1 MELLM
6 RDKVMEL
13 VSSELEALKQK
24 IIENHK
30 EAKQV
35 ASGRTIASMKVEV
48 TEDGGILWGRSAFG
62 TLETGRKRGKVPA
75 GFWKIIRQWMDDK
88 GIQVEKPDSFAYL
101 VARKIAR
108 EGTQLFRNGGRS
120 DIYSSEIKGTI
131 ERMSD
136 KIGLLF
142 GSEVEHINLNKDE
155 RRDNK

>member
-1 MELLM
+1 MELLL

-24 IIENHK
+24 VIENQK
-30 EAKQV
+30 NSGLV

-48 TEDGGILWGRSAFG
+48 TEDGGVLWGRSPFG
-62 TLETGRKRGKVPA
+62 TLETGRKPGKVPA

-142 GSEVEHINLNKDE
+142 GSEVEYINLNE
-155 RRDNK
+155 NENGSI

>member
-1 MELLM
+1 MELLL

-48 TEDGGILWGRSAFG
+48 TEDGGVLWGRSPFG
-62 TLETGRKRGKVPA
+62 TLETGRKPGKVPA

-88 GIQVEKPDSFAYL
+88 GIQVQKPDSFAYL
-101 VARKIAR
+101 VARKIAN
-108 EGTQLFRNGGRS
+108 EGTQLFRNGGRD
-120 DIYSSEIKGTI
+120 DIYSPEVKDTV
-131 ERMSD
+131 ERVSQG
-136 KIGLLF
+136 IGILF
-142 GSEVEHINLNKDE
+142 GSEVEHINLNFNE
-155 RRDNK
+155 NGSI

>member
-1 MELLM
+1 MELLL

-48 TEDGGILWGRSAFG
+48 TEDGGVLWGRSPFG
-62 TLETGRKRGKVPA
+62 TLETGRKPGKVPA

-88 GIQVEKPDSFAYL
+88 GIQVQKPDSFAYL
-101 VARKIAR
+101 VARKIAN
-108 EGTQLFRNGGRS
+108 EGTQLFRNGGRD
-120 DIYSSEIKGTI
+120 DIYSPEVKDTV
-131 ERMSD
+131 ERVSQG
-136 KIGLLF
+136 IGILF
-142 GSEVEHINLNKDE
+142 GSEVEHINLNFNE
-155 RRDNK
+155 NGNY

>member
-1 MELLM
+1 MELLL
-6 RDKVMEL
+6 RDKLMEL

-24 IIENHK
+24 VIENQK
-30 EAKQV
+30 NSGQV

-62 TLETGRKRGKVPA
+62 TLETGRKGGKVPA

-142 GSEVEHINLNKDE
+142 GSEVEHINLNE
-155 RRDNK
+155 NENGSI